1 MIHISL
7 IDTCML
13 TLAISALKTNK
24 TYSPSS
30 WRMTSC
36 YAESFETNL
45 IDQLCIQNGRHVQTV
60 SAKYCDFPLSMHI
73 LHGFVEYHIST
84 NIQKQHL

>member
-13 TLAISALKTNK
+13 TLTVSALETNK

-36 YAESFETNL
+36 YFVSFETNL
-45 IDQLCIQNGRHVQTV
+45 IDQLCIQSGRHVQTV

-73 LHGFVEYHIST
+73 LHGFLE
-84 NIQKQHL
+84 